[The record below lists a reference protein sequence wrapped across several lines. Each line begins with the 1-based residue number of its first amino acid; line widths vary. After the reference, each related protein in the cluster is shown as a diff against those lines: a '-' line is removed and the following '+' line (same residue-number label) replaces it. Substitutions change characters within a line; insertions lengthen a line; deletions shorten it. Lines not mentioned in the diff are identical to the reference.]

1 MFGIFKM
8 RQSYLRIVRGASI
21 IGILMRFFIID
32 WMSNHRL
39 FIGMIPKKYKRDKQ
53 VIPQPERL
61 RKVIE
66 ELGPTF
72 IKFGQILADRP
83 DIISEKLRVEL
94 KKLQSEAKPFDDEL
108 ALNLI
113 EDELGGTANQFF
125 AEIEPKVFA
134 S

>member
-1 MFGIFKM
+1 MFGIFKVH
-8 RQSYLRIVRGASI
+8 QSYLRIVRGVSI
-21 IGILMRFFIID
+21 IGILLRFFIID
-32 WMSNHRL
+32 WMSDRRM
-39 FIGMIPKKYKRDKQ
+39 FIGLIPKKFKRDGQ

-94 KKLQSEAKPFDDEL
+94 KKLQSTAKPFDNEL

-113 EDELGGTANQFF
+113 EDELEGPVSHFF
-125 AEIEPKVFA
+125 SEI
-134 S
+134 